1 MHQRMMIRANNT
13 LMMMIRANDTII
25 SLGKAASPKD

>member
-1 MHQRMMIRANNT
+1 MIRANNT